1 MLAMVTLEHDLVL
14 SVPSPV
20 SATCGSPEHGWRLTS
35 LNYAGVEMLAANHA
49 LADALQEQLPTNTG
63 WEFFANGERWAPSSP
78 KLVAQEPR
86 KVQVNGRTCHLLRS
100 ECAGE
105 MAVTLRVETLPD
117 HPAVGLSLQIEN
129 LGSETLKLQAIDFAA
144 ISLKRSFLQD
154 AVVLNGDTGEAYP
167 PGYTDPAQGPASLV
181 IHRPSDGTGLAALC
195 LAPGRTK
202 KFLFGLGNHLMA
214 GYQRAEPSVEWQLA
228 PGESFGTDACWLI
241 PFQGDPRAG
250 VREGLEAIVSPPSV
264 PQRLTYCSWM
274 PFMEDINQER
284 LFGQMELARELG
296 FEIFLIDGG
305 WEKERRFG
313 ERVFDPERFPD
324 GLAGLR
330 QKAEACGLQL
340 GLWTTLNALHAE
352 AEDALAHPDW
362 AALRPDGTP
371 LYTNVGHA
379 NQREFCLLS
388 PLAERWL
395 EQIRALVREGNLG
408 YLKVDFP
415 LAYDLYAPAPV
426 VCHASGHEHAIP
438 GEYMLRAY
446 RKAMQLARTLKQ
458 EFPHL
463 ILDYTYEVWGQWLAM
478 DPSLITVAD
487 TCWMANTEDDPAGGL
502 DGPRAVRELARM
514 RSFTIPTRH
523 QALGNLRCDGP
534 DGVRSFYSALA
545 GFPML
550 LGDLRELAEE
560 TRQDLQAAMRH
571 FISLREQVVLG
582 QCDVFAQ
589 VNGEAS
595 HAAGWSGYLRGSR
608 EAKGMLAVF
617 RDSSS
622 HATVTLAFA
631 VQGWLAQADLTL
643 SFQPV
648 AGGGKAFLASVAE
661 LQAGIPFTLSTEKS
675 YAVYEFGM

>member
-1 MLAMVTLEHDLVL
+1 MVTLDHELVL
-14 SVPSPV
+14 SLPSPCT
-20 SATCGSPEHGWRLTS
+20 ATCGSPEHGWRLTS
-35 LNYAGVEMLAANHA
+35 LNFADVEMLAANHA
-49 LADALQEQLPTNTG
+49 LADAMQEQLPTNTG

-78 KLVAQEPR
+78 KLIAQEPVEVA
-86 KVQVNGRTCHLLRS
+86 KEGRTCHLLRS

-105 MAVTLRVETLPD
+105 MAVTLQVESLTD

-129 LGSETLKLQAIDFAA
+129 LGEEPLNLQAIDFAA

-154 AVVLNGDTGEAYP
+154 AVILNGDTGEAYP
-167 PGYTDPAQGPASLV
+167 PGYTDPALGPASLV
-181 IHRPSDGTGLAALC
+181 IHRPSDGTGLAAIC
-195 LAPGRTK
+195 MAPGRTK

-214 GYQRAEPSVEWQLA
+214 GYQRAEPCVEWQLE
-228 PGESFGTDACWLI
+228 PGESFSTEACWLI
-241 PFQGDPRAG
+241 PFQGDPRTAVRAG
-250 VREGLEAIVSPPSV
+250 VEAIIAPPAV

-284 LFGQMELARELG
+284 LLGQMELAGELG
-296 FEIFLIDGG
+296 FEVFLIDGG
-305 WEKERRFG
+305 WEKGRRFG
-313 ERVFDPERFPD
+313 ERVFDPERFPT

-352 AEDALAHPDW
+352 AADAQAHPDW

-371 LYTNVGHA
+371 LYTNVGHSK
-379 NQREFCLLS
+379 QREFCLLS

-395 EQIRALVREGNLG
+395 EQVRALVQEGNLG

-426 VCHASGHEHAIP
+426 VCHAKGHEHAIP

-446 RKAMQLARTLKQ
+446 RKAMELAQRLKE
-458 EFPHL
+458 EFPSL

-478 DPSLITVAD
+478 DPALISVAD
-487 TCWMANTEDDPAGGL
+487 TCWIANTEDDPAGGL

-534 DGVRSFYSALA
+534 DGVRSFYSAVA

-550 LGDLRELAEE
+550 LGDLRELSEE
-560 TRQDLQAAMRH
+560 TRRGLQTAMQR
-571 FISLREQVVLG
+571 FASLREETELG
-582 QCDVFAQ
+582 QFDLFAQ
-589 VNGEAS
+589 TDGT
-595 HAAGWSGYLRGSR
+595 AGWSGYLRGSQ
-608 EAKGMLAVF
+608 EGKGVLAVF
-617 RDSSS
+617 RDDSKQ
-622 HATVTLAFA
+622 ATRALAFA
-631 VQGWLAQADLTL
+631 VRDWLKDENRTL
-643 SFQPV
+643 KFQPV
-648 AGGGKAFLASVAE
+648 AGEGKLFSATVSDLD
-661 LQAGIPFTLSTEKS
+661 AGVPFTLPTTKS
-675 YAVYEFGM
+675 YAVYEFEAES